1 MPSRGT
7 LAVIKQNYMLRRKSI
22 LIDIPKP
29 CSENWDEMEVTING
43 RFCHS
48 CQKEVIDF
56 SSMNDEEILIYFKN
70 YKHFCGSF
78 NEFQLNRNL
87 SIESKKR
94 YSKFRQFVAMLV
106 TFLSI
111 KSSSIL
117 ALNRKIETIQVSTN
131 SIDLMVLEKQEIS
144 DSYKITGI
152 VTVTDSTLLQN
163 TPIHVKIANTNI
175 DVQTDASGNYEI
187 VISKELMKQY
197 TIISFYHPNLKHE
210 TRTIHI
216 SSFPQIL
223 NIEMDRPPSGRIG
236 GMPVPYYNK

>member
-1 MPSRGT
+1 
-7 LAVIKQNYMLRRKSI
+7 MLRRKSI

-29 CSENWDEMEVTING
+29 CSVNWDEMEVTING

-70 YKHFCGSF
+70 YKNFCGSF

-87 SIESKKR
+87 YIESKQKN
-94 YSKFRQFVAMLV
+94 YKFRRFVAMLI

-117 ALNRKIETIQVSTN
+117 ALHRKIEPIEVSTD
-131 SIDLMVLEKQEIS
+131 SIDLMVLDKQEIS
-144 DSYKITGI
+144 DNNKITGI
-152 VTVTDSTLLQN
+152 VTVRDTSLLQN

-175 DVQTDASGNYEI
+175 DVLTDASGNYEI

-216 SSFPQIL
+216 SNFPQVL

-236 GMPVPYYNK
+236 GMPLPHYNR